1 MRGVMLDI
9 DFYFDVVSPYAWLG
23 WHALARLRAQ
33 TGIEVRCTPVLF
45 AALLDA
51 HGSIGPAE
59 IPAKR
64 AHTIRDVM
72 RTAKLEGL
80 PFRFPP
86 AHPFNPLQA
95 LRLCVAIED
104 DADCFRLA
112 GALLDAVWCHG
123 QDITREDTLLQ
134 TLSQCGLPAAALGA
148 ARSKNVKTRLRDNTQ
163 AALAHGV
170 FGVPTCRVGSELFWG
185 HDRVV
190 HLAAWLRGDLGLD
203 EQAYAAA
210 LAAPRGSDRKRPSGA
225 G

>member
-1 MRGVMLDI
+1 MIGV

-23 WHALARLRAQ
+23 WHALARLRAE
-33 TGIEVRCTPVLF
+33 TTIAVRCTPVLF

-86 AHPFNPLQA
+86 AHPFNPLLA
-95 LRLCVAIED
+95 LRLCVAIAD
-104 DADCFRLA
+104 DEERFRLA
-112 GALLDAVWCHG
+112 GVLLDTVWAHG
-123 QDITREDTLLQ
+123 RDITLEETLRQ
-134 TLSQCGLPAAALGA
+134 ALSECGLPAEALA
-148 ARSKNVKTRLRDNTQ
+148 DARSQSVKARLRDNTQ
-163 AALAHGV
+163 TALAHGV

-185 HDRVV
+185 HDRIAQ
-190 HLAAWLRGDLGLD
+190 LDAWLHGDLTLD
-203 EQAYAAA
+203 EQAFAEA
-210 LAAPRGSDRKRPSGA
+210 LGTPRGSDRKRASRA